1 MGSDT
6 TSASKCEPTAIK
18 CASVKGIW
26 TGEDILY
33 VWQIYYLVV
42 VFSSTSGNSFINV
55 EFEFGS
61 TSVDIPLETESA
73 TTLWSPAAGV
83 NQADNR

>member
-6 TSASKCEPTAIK
+6 TSASKCEPTTIK

-26 TGEDILY
+26 TGEDICLTD
-33 VWQIYYLVV
+33 LLPSLLP
-42 VFSSTSGNSFINV
+42 FSSTSGNSFINV